1 MLSSSGQAPAAG
13 AALGTAP
20 TVGVQT
26 SVSLPGGPADRM
38 MMAPAAKP
46 PQSQLSQPSQPHPHP
61 QPAVG
66 PAAPT
71 GTNVRAGMQTQVHTQ
86 IGLSAGLGGG
96 AREVS
101 ASSCSSSAGSAASS
115 SSSSSHRSQQP
126 QSAQSA
132 QFQPQSATMSA
143 MSAMAYPNP
152 QPAQHQF
159 QPQSQSQS
167 QSQSQAQQQGS
178 RSPLHTVVTVLTRP
192 STATPQHRWGL
203 QISLF
208 DGQYLLLGGGRSGH
222 GPKVHGLW
230 AGLRRQPRHRT
241 GLGG

>member
-1 MLSSSGQAPAAG
+1 MLSSSAPAPAAA
-13 AALGTAP
+13 AALDIAP
-20 TVGVQT
+20 TVGAQT
-26 SVSLPGGPADRM
+26 SVSLPGGPADP
-38 MMAPAAKP
+38 MAPAKAL
-46 PQSQLSQPSQPHPHP
+46 QLSKSQP
-61 QPAVG
+61 AAG

-71 GTNVRAGMQTQVHTQ
+71 GSNVRAGMQTQQAQTQTQ
-86 IGLSAGLGGG
+86 IGLSVGLGGG

-101 ASSCSSSAGSAASS
+101 ASSCSSSSSSSAGSAASS
-115 SSSSSHRSQQP
+115 SPSFSHRSQQP
-126 QSAQSA
+126 QSTQSQP
-132 QFQPQSATMSA
+132 QFQPQVMA
-143 MSAMAYPNP
+143 AMAAAYPSA
-152 QPAQHQF
+152 QP
-159 QPQSQSQS
+159 P
-167 QSQSQAQQQGS
+167 QSQAQHTNS